1 MFKNILITGG
11 AGYIGSHIA
20 EILIKDKKKVFL
32 LDNLSTGHKKLI
44 NRKSKFFLSDIR
56 KINKTREIVKKYKID
71 SIIHLAA
78 ALSVGESQKKPKKY
92 ESINVKG
99 TKKILQ
105 AIKKSKVSNFIF
117 SSTCAVYQDG
127 LSKVSENSKL
137 KPTSVYGK
145 TKLKGEKIIKN
156 FCKKNKIN
164 YGILR
169 YFNVAGA
176 SQSGKIGQINKGD
189 QLFKNLSVELQK
201 KKPVFKIYGN
211 NYDTKD
217 GTCIRDYIHVVDI
230 ANIHLKVLNKI
241 SNNKSL
247 ILNCGYSH
255 GISVNDVINSFKK
268 NTKKKIKVKIIKKRK
283 GDMAKI
289 ISDTSKLKK
298 LIKWRPKFNNLDLI
312 VKSCINWEN
321 KKN

>member
-44 NRKSKFFLSDIR
+44 NRKTKFFLSDIR

-78 ALSVGESQKKPKKY
+78 ALSVGEGQKKPKKY
-92 ESINVKG
+92 ESINVEG
-99 TKKILQ
+99 TKKILE
-105 AIKKSKVSNFIF
+105 AIKKTKVRNFVF

-127 LSKVSENSKL
+127 LSKVSESSKL

-156 FCKKNKIN
+156 FCKKNNIN

-201 KKPVFKIYGN
+201 KNQFLRFMEMIM
-211 NYDTKD
+211 
-217 GTCIRDYIHVVDI
+217 I
-230 ANIHLKVLNKI
+230 LKMELVLEI
-241 SNNKSL
+241 IFMSL
-247 ILNCGYSH
+247 I
-255 GISVNDVINSFKK
+255 
-268 NTKKKIKVKIIKKRK
+268 
-283 GDMAKI
+283 
-289 ISDTSKLKK
+289 
-298 LIKWRPKFNNLDLI
+298 
-312 VKSCINWEN
+312 
-321 KKN
+321 

>member
-20 EILIKDKKKVFL
+20 EILTKGKKKVFL

-44 NRKSKFFLSDIR
+44 NRKTKFFLSDIR
-56 KINKTREIVKKYKID
+56 KIYKTREIVKKYKID

-92 ESINVKG
+92 ESINVEG

-105 AIKKSKVSNFIF
+105 AIKNTKVRNFIF

-127 LSKVSENSKL
+127 LTKVSESSKL
-137 KPTSVYGK
+137 KPSSVYGK

-156 FCKKNKIN
+156 FCRKNKIN

-201 KKPVFKIYGN
+201 KKPIFKIYGD

-241 SNNKSL
+241 CNNKSI
-247 ILNCGYSH
+247 ILNCGYSK
-255 GISVNDVINSFKK
+255 GVSVNDVLDSFIK
-268 NTKKKIKVKIIKKRK
+268 NTKKEIKVKIIKKRK

-289 ISDTSKLKK
+289 ISDTSRLKK
-298 LIKWRPKFNNLDLI
+298 FIKWKPRFSNLDII

>member
-268 NTKKKIKVKIIKKRK
+268 NTKKKNQ
-283 GDMAKI
+283 
-289 ISDTSKLKK
+289 S
-298 LIKWRPKFNNLDLI
+298 
-312 VKSCINWEN
+312 
-321 KKN
+321 

>member
-44 NRKSKFFLSDIR
+44 NRKTKFFLSDIR

-92 ESINVKG
+92 ESINVEG
-99 TKKILQ
+99 TKKILE
-105 AIKKSKVSNFIF
+105 AIKRSKVRNFVF

-127 LSKVSENSKL
+127 LSKVSERSKL
-137 KPTSVYGK
+137 KPSSVYGK

-189 QLFKNLSVELQK
+189 QLFKNLSLELQK
-201 KKPVFKIYGN
+201 KKPIFKIYGD
-211 NYDTKD
+211 NYDTED

-230 ANIHLKVLNKI
+230 ANIHLKVLKKI
-241 SNNKSL
+241 QKNKSI
-247 ILNCGYSH
+247 ILNCGYSR
-255 GISVNDVINSFKK
+255 GVSVNEVIASFKK
-268 NTKKKIKVKIIKKRK
+268 NAKKEIKTRIIKKRK

-289 ISDTSKLKK
+289 ISDSSKLKRF
-298 LIKWRPKFNNLDLI
+298 IKWKPKFNNLDVI
-312 VKSCINWEN
+312 VKSCIDWEN
-321 KKN
+321 KKK